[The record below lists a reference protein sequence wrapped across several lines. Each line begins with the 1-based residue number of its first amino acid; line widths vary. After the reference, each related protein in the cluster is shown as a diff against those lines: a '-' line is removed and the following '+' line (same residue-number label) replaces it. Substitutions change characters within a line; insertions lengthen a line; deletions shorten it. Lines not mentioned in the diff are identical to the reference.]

1 MAVPRT
7 KIMKLAVAPGCTAR
21 GVCPAAIGAE
31 PKSTASAAQIEWR
44 RDMASAYQAA
54 REQAAFMD
62 RSSRGRLLVNGR
74 DRATYLQGLLTND
87 TVALKTGDGCYAAY
101 LTPQGR
107 MISDLWVYE
116 LGDVILLSLPGDVK
130 DTVLAKL
137 DQFIFSEDVQLGDV
151 TGTFGQV
158 AVVGPRAAE
167 VVGSLLDDTPAVRLG
182 ALHENGNVRGSFAGA
197 AAIVTR
203 IDDLGEPGFDIYVER
218 GGFDGFKRR
227 LLDAG
232 AVELDPQ
239 TAEVLRVE
247 AGVPEF
253 HHDMDEETIPLEAGI
268 EARAISQTKGCYV
281 GQEVIIRVLHRG
293 HGRVA
298 RKLVGLTL
306 DGDAVPERGAV
317 VKSDQKNVGEVTS
330 SVRSIALGRPISLA
344 YLQRDFVAPGTVVSV
359 DGASAVVTALPF
371 AS

>member
-1 MAVPRT
+1 M
-7 KIMKLAVAPGCTAR
+7 
-21 GVCPAAIGAE
+21 
-31 PKSTASAAQIEWR
+31 S
-44 RDMASAYQAA
+44 SAYQAA
-54 REQAAFMD
+54 RERAAFLG

-74 DRATYLQGLLTND
+74 DRASYLQGLLTND
-87 TVALKTGDGCYAAY
+87 TVALNAGDGCYAAY

-107 MISDLWVYE
+107 MISDLCVYE
-116 LGDVILLSLPGDVK
+116 LGDVILLNLPGDVK

-151 TGTFGQV
+151 TEALGQI
-158 AVVGPRAAE
+158 AVVGPKAAE
-167 VVGSLLDDTPAVRLG
+167 VVGALLDNVPVERLA
-182 ALHENGNVRGSFAGA
+182 ALREYGNIRGVFAQQL
-197 AAIVTR
+197 AIVTR
-203 IDDLGEPGFDIYVER
+203 IVDVGEPGFDVYVQREAVEAL
-218 GGFDGFKRR
+218 KTR
-227 LLDAG
+227 LVDAG
-232 AVELDPQ
+232 VVELDAQ

-268 EARAISQTKGCYV
+268 ESRAISQTKGCYV

-306 DGDAVPERGAV
+306 DGDSVPPRGSV
-317 VKSDQKNVGEVTS
+317 VKSDQKDIGEITS

-344 YLQRDFVAPGTVVSV
+344 YVQRDFVAPGTVVSV
-359 DGASAVVTALPF
+359 GGASAVVTEFPF